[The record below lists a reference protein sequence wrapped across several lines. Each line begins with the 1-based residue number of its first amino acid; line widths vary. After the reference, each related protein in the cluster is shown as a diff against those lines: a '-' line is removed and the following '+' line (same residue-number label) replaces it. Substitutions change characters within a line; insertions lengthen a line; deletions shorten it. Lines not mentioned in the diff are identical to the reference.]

1 VFTFADCELDPDR
14 YELRRG
20 GDVVHV
26 EPQVF
31 AVLVLLVRHHDRVVR
46 QAEMLDSVWG
56 TRCVSVSTL
65 TSRVK
70 AARRA
75 IGDDGTGQ
83 RMIRT
88 VRGVGYR
95 FVAPIHEHAD
105 PEATGSLP
113 QDIRFC
119 RGHDGVRIALARL
132 GTGPVLVKAANW
144 MTHLGFDVDS
154 PFWRHWLAGLST
166 GRRLVRYD
174 ARGCGLSSRDV
185 VRLGLDELVQDL
197 ELVVDS
203 LALQRFPLIGLSQG
217 GAVAI
222 TYAARH
228 PDRVTSLV
236 LVGACARGA
245 TALATAAAQRW
256 PPLDELPRRTTS
268 AATTLLFREALAR
281 VDVRRAAAHVACPT
295 LVLHARGDQVVPLE
309 CAAELAATIPDSR
322 LVPLA
327 GSSHLP
333 REDEAAWPVLLAT
346 LRAFLDREVDRDV
359 ARAGP
364 LPASAPGLH
373 PAAAGAVPAV
383 RRWPA
388 GRAQV
393 Q

>member
-1 VFTFADCELDPDR
+1 MFTFADCELDPDR

-31 AVLVLLVRHHDRVVR
+31 AVLLLLVRHRDRVVR

-105 PEATGSLP
+105 REATGSLP

-166 GRRLVRYD
+166 GHTLVRYD
-174 ARGCGLSSRDV
+174 ARGCGLSSWEV
-185 VRLGLDELVQDL
+185 AHLGFEEWVRDL
-197 ELVVDS
+197 ELVADVLD
-203 LALQRFPLIGLSQG
+203 LRRFPLIGLSHG

-222 TYAARH
+222 GYAARH
-228 PDRVTSLV
+228 PERVSHLV

-245 TALATAAAQRW
+245 TAAAATAAQRW
-256 PPLDELPRRTTS
+256 PPRDELPRRTTS
-268 AATTLLFREALAR
+268 PGNTLLYRRALAA
-281 VDVRRAAAHVACPT
+281 VDVRRAAADVGCPT
-295 LVLHARGDQVVPLE
+295 LVLHARGDRVVPLE
-309 CAAELAATIPDSR
+309 CAAELAAAIPGSR
-322 LVPLA
+322 LVPLP

-333 REDEAAWPVLLAT
+333 REDEAAWPVLLST
-346 LRAFLDREVDRDV
+346 LRAFLDDE
-359 ARAGP
+359 ARAGRLRQPVP
-364 LPASAPGLH
+364 LPRRRGLSSAGDPR
-373 PAAAGAVPAV
+373 ARVWDRRAG
-383 RRWPA
+383 
-388 GRAQV
+388 GRHGT
-393 Q
+393 

>member
-1 VFTFADCELDPDR
+1 MFTFADCELDPDR

-31 AVLVLLVRHHDRVVR
+31 AVLLLLVRRHDRVVR

-105 PEATGSLP
+105 REATGSLP

-166 GRRLVRYD
+166 GHTLVRYD
-174 ARGCGLSSRDV
+174 ARGCGLSSWEV
-185 VRLGLDELVQDL
+185 EHLGFEEWVRDL
-197 ELVVDS
+197 ELVAD
-203 LALQRFPLIGLSQG
+203 ALDLRRFPLVGLSHG
-217 GAVAI
+217 GAVAVG
-222 TYAARH
+222 YAARH
-228 PDRVTSLV
+228 PERVSHLV

-245 TALATAAAQRW
+245 TAAAATAVQRW

-268 AATTLLFREALAR
+268 PRNTLLYRRALAA
-281 VDVRRAAAHVACPT
+281 VDVRRAAAEVGCPT
-295 LVLHARGDQVVPLE
+295 LVLHSRGDRVVPLE
-309 CAAELAATIPDSR
+309 CGAELAASIPDSR
-322 LVPLA
+322 LVPLP

-333 REDEAAWPVLLAT
+333 REDEAAWPVLLST
-346 LRAFLDREVDRDV
+346 LRAFLDDD
-359 ARAGP
+359 ARAGRHP
-364 LPASAPGLH
+364 QPASLARRRGLSSARGPH
-373 PAAAGAVPAV
+373 ARVWDRRAG
-383 RRWPA
+383 
-388 GRAQV
+388 GRHGT
-393 Q
+393 